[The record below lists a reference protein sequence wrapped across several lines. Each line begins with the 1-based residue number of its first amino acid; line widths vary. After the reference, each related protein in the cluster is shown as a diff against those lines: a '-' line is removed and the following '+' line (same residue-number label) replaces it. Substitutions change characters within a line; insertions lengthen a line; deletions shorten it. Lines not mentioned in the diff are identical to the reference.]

1 MSRIH
6 DMGGRFGD
14 GKVQPGSITDKTF
27 KEEWH
32 ARALA
37 VTLAT
42 GSLRQWNLDMS
53 RHSREC
59 LPPKDYCAFS
69 YYDKWISALANL
81 LVNKGVISADEFL
94 NPILKTHP
102 LSSRKLLAADVAG
115 VLSKGAPTSRSVEDS
130 PKFLVGQRVKTRR
143 ADNKFISG
151 GHTRLP
157 KYVERCEGKIEICH
171 GAHVFPDTH
180 AHDLGEQPENLYTVS
195 FLASEL
201 WESPENP
208 SDTLCV
214 DIWESYME
222 PVNDP

>member
-1 MSRIH
+1 
-6 DMGGRFGD
+6 MGGRYGD
-14 GKVQPGSITDKTF
+14 GAIQPDSINDKTF
-27 KEEWH
+27 KEKWH
-32 ARALA
+32 SRALA

-42 GSLRQWNLDMS
+42 GSLKQWNLDMS
-53 RHSREC
+53 RHAREC

-81 LVNKGVISADEFL
+81 LVNKGVISASEFL
-94 NPILKTHP
+94 DPIRKTHP
-102 LSSRKLLAADVAG
+102 LSSRKLLTADVAR
-115 VLSKGAPTSRSVEDS
+115 VLSKGAPTSRSVVDP
-130 PKFLVGQRVKTRR
+130 PKFLVGHRVKTRR
-143 ADNKFISG
+143 AVNKFISG

-157 KYVERCEGKIEICH
+157 KYVEKCEGKIEICH

-180 AHDLGEQPENLYTVS
+180 AHNLGEQPEHLYTVS

-214 DIWESYME
+214 DIWESYLE
-222 PVNDP
+222 PVNVP

>member
-1 MSRIH
+1 
-6 DMGGRFGD
+6 MGGRYGD
-14 GKVQPGSITDKTF
+14 GEIQPASINDKNF
-27 KEEWH
+27 KEKWH
-32 ARALA
+32 SRALA

-42 GSLRQWNLDMS
+42 GSLKQWNLDMS
-53 RHSREC
+53 RHAREC

-94 NPILKTHP
+94 DPIRKTHP
-102 LSSRKLLAADVAG
+102 LSSRKLLAADVAE
-115 VLSKGAPTSRSVEDS
+115 VLSKGAPTSRSVVDS

-143 ADNKFISG
+143 AVNKFISG

-157 KYVERCEGKIEICH
+157 KYVEKCEGKIEIYH
-171 GAHVFPDTH
+171 AAHVFPDTH
-180 AHDLGEQPENLYTVS
+180 AHNLGEQPEHLYTVL

-214 DIWESYME
+214 DIWESYLE
-222 PVNDP
+222 PMNVP

>member
-1 MSRIH
+1 
-6 DMGGRFGD
+6 MGGRFGD
-14 GKVQPGSITDKTF
+14 GAIQPASNKDKTF
-27 KEEWH
+27 KETWH

-53 RHSREC
+53 RHAREC
-59 LPPKDYCAFS
+59 LPPKDYCEFS
-69 YYDKWISALANL
+69 YYNKWISALANL
-81 LVNKGVISADEFL
+81 LVARGVISSVEFSD
-94 NPILKTHP
+94 PIQKMHP
-102 LSSRKLLAADVAG
+102 LSSRKLLAVEVAK
-115 VLSKGAPTSRSVEDS
+115 VLSKGAPTSRSVDDP
-130 PKFLVGQRVKTRR
+130 PKFLVGQSVKTRR
-143 ADNKFISG
+143 AQNKFVSG

-157 KYVERCEGKIEICH
+157 KYAERSKGKIEICH
-171 GAHVFPDTH
+171 GAHVFPDAH
-180 AHDLGEQPENLYTVS
+180 AHDLGEQPEHLYTVS

-208 SDTLCV
+208 NDTLCV